1 MTLGLL
7 MVLGVPGLTALTGLA
22 GGLAG
27 AATPSPSPTTG
38 GELDPLDV
46 SPGLLGFLVTFG
58 LVVVCIALFVSMT
71 RILRRVGRRP
81 EDGDGDSATDAPG
94 THAGGSSPEA

>member
-7 MVLGVPGLTALTGLA
+7 LVLGVPGLPGVTGTLV
-22 GGLAG
+22 G
-27 AATPSPSPTTG
+27 AATPSPTPTTG

-58 LVVVCIALFVSMT
+58 LVVACIVLFVSMT
-71 RILRRVGRRP
+71 RMVRRVGRRP
-81 EDGDGDSATDAPG
+81 EPDEPAPTGTDNPSGA
-94 THAGGSSPEA
+94 SPEA